1 MELTRA
7 GFGLLRRVMV
17 EIGSVEV
24 EEGVGSKLV
33 SSVASGVERGGG
45 VRAYI
50 EVDKASCDEEVNARS
65 GFGNTE
71 LDRVV

>member
-1 MELTRA
+1 M
-7 GFGLLRRVMV
+7 

-24 EEGVGSKLV
+24 EESVGSRLV

-50 EVDKASCDEEVNARS
+50 DVGKARCGEEVNARC
-65 GFGNTE
+65 
-71 LDRVV
+71 D

>member
-1 MELTRA
+1 M
-7 GFGLLRRVMV
+7 
-17 EIGSVEV
+17 EV
-24 EEGVGSKLV
+24 EEAVGSKLL
-33 SSVASGVERGGG
+33 STVASGVERGGG

-50 EVDKASCDEEVNARS
+50 DVGKASCDEEVNARS

>member
-1 MELTRA
+1 
-7 GFGLLRRVMV
+7 MV

-24 EEGVGSKLV
+24 EKSVGSRLV

-50 EVDKASCDEEVNARS
+50 DVDKARCGEEVNDRS

-71 LDRVV
+71 LDRVL

>member
-1 MELTRA
+1 M
-7 GFGLLRRVMV
+7 
-17 EIGSVEV
+17 EV

-50 EVDKASCDEEVNARS
+50 DVDKATCDEEVNARS